1 MRTMIKSMTAFA
13 TAEKTFSKLAVMV
26 DIRSY
31 NSRHLDIFLRI
42 PAACQ
47 QFLEDRI
54 KALISN
60 RVARGRV
67 EVRVQIDDRAEEANG
82 LEIDHARARALVAAL
97 KELKSEFNLKN
108 DITLDMLVG
117 AGGIFKPVEMVPNED
132 VLWTAVKECTALA
145 LDDLET
151 MRRKEG
157 DFIAGDIE
165 HRLDFISDCLT
176 HIKKRSK
183 DLLMQYQERLKER
196 IALLTQN
203 MVELDP
209 ARIAQE
215 AAFLA
220 DRSDIS
226 EEIVRAA
233 SHLNQFHR
241 IMNDVEP
248 AGRKLNFLLQ
258 ELNREF
264 NTMGSKISN
273 AEMAHRIIHVKSELE
288 KIREQIQNVE

>member
-1 MRTMIKSMTAFA
+1 MIKSMTAFA
-13 TAEKTFSKLAVMV
+13 TAEKTVDELAVMV

-42 PAACQ
+42 PAAYQ
-47 QFLEDRI
+47 SSLEEQL
-54 KALISN
+54 KALVSH
-60 RVARGRV
+60 RVARGRI
-67 EVRVQIDDRAEEANG
+67 EVRVQIDDHAGETAG
-82 LEIDHARARALVAAL
+82 LEVDHPRVRALVAIL
-97 KELKSEFNLKN
+97 KELKSEFDLENE
-108 DITLDMLVG
+108 ITLDLLVG
-117 AGGIFKPVEMVPNED
+117 AGGIFKPVEKAPNAD
-132 VLWTAVKECTALA
+132 ILWQALKGCMDLA
-145 LDDLET
+145 LDDLEA

-157 DFIAGDIE
+157 DFIAEDIE
-165 HRLDFISDCLT
+165 RRLDLISDCL
-176 HIKKRSK
+176 KRIEKGSK

-196 IALLTQN
+196 ISLLTQN
-203 MVELDP
+203 MIELDP

-233 SHLNQFHR
+233 SHLNQFHQ

-264 NTMGSKISN
+264 NTMGSKIGN
-273 AEMAHRIIHVKSELE
+273 AETAHLIIDVKSELE